1 MGKEMKDRRYTTE
14 ETVALGEA
22 IYERDI
28 RSKVESEHAGKYLVV
43 DVTTGDYSIS
53 DIELAA
59 FESAERKN
67 PDGWFYVK
75 RVGRKAVHRIGGT
88 GLSDSPSR

>member
-1 MGKEMKDRRYTTE
+1 MNDRRYTVE
-14 ETVALGEA
+14 ETAKRGEA

-28 RSKVESEHAGKYLVV
+28 RSQVEPEQDGKYLVI
-43 DVTTGDYSIS
+43 DITTGGYAIS
-53 DIELAA
+53 DNELAA

-75 RVGRKAVHRIGGT
+75 RVGRGAVHRMGGAR
-88 GLSDSPSR
+88 LSIISSP